1 MFFRYTL
8 TYLDYITHLNEWK
21 QEAHSK
27 VGQPVYG
34 ASDHEGGRSV
44 GLFKQL
50 PSQDEGD
57 AT

>member
-1 MFFRYTL
+1 MPARL
-8 TYLDYITHLNEWK
+8 VTHLNEGE

-34 ASDHEGGRSV
+34 AGNHEGSRSV

-50 PSQDEGD
+50 PGQDEGD